1 MAEIPVQAEF
11 ARKWLGSKWQEN
23 FPMHEKETL
32 KSFVVIQTA
41 VN

>member
-11 ARKWLGSKWQEN
+11 ARKWLGSKWQGN